1 MVFLVAAC
9 VNASVCLE
17 LFLTFVRPL
26 RFVSSVYLL
35 KQACYYLSFRIELLQ
50 WVITAAF
57 MYRVANAML
66 VHEVD
71 AHHNEYLE
79 SLMRHFKLVF
89 ALAGPIVFFVVDWL
103 IPIRFLFRFVSC
115 LL

>member
-1 MVFLVAAC
+1 M
-9 VNASVCLE
+9 
-17 LFLTFVRPL
+17 
-26 RFVSSVYLL
+26 
-35 KQACYYLSFRIELLQ
+35 Q

-89 ALAGPIVFFVVDWL
+89 ALAGPLVFFLADWL